1 MSRSQYS
8 NHADR
13 FRSSLF
19 ASLAGHRISYSSL
32 RALARTFNVDVD
44 ELEWEL
50 YAMNKITDE
59 YAESPLW
66 VRILLRKT
74 WYSTSRKWS
83 LIWEKVFLAI
93 FAICFFSAI
102 LPLFDGIKL
111 ESSRFLMFDHQ
122 LLIAG
127 LAFLMAAYWMSFI
140 VRISDK
146 YSAWNQWET
155 SKNGT

>member
-1 MSRSQYS
+1 
-8 NHADR
+8 
-13 FRSSLF
+13 
-19 ASLAGHRISYSSL
+19 
-32 RALARTFNVDVD
+32 
-44 ELEWEL
+44 
-50 YAMNKITDE
+50 MNKITDE

-74 WYSTSRKWS
+74 RYSTSRKWS